1 MGKAVNDPSP
11 GDGDAPLVQIP
22 AYLPALFDRTL
33 DLILVVDQQGNIMYA
48 NSRLWEL
55 TGLDPDEVLGR
66 AVFELIT
73 GDERARVEQYWQAHL
88 LEEAQA
94 LETELQRV
102 SGGCTYCLLVASPIL
117 GTESS
122 LFIVHD
128 LTEAK
133 DMQAQLVQAEKSA
146 ALGRLVAGAAH
157 ELNNPLTAVLGFA
170 QVLREETEDE
180 KVQEDLDRIIRGAL
194 RARDVIQDL
203 LAFARQDRPV
213 RSDVD
218 LNETLTDA
226 LDHVS
231 DRARRSNT
239 SLQIELEPTLPAV
252 WANAHQL
259 RLVWDNMLTNACQ
272 AMAPNRGGTLH
283 VSSERIG
290 DVVRV
295 TISDTG
301 PGIPRD
307 HIAHI
312 FDPFFTTKGVGEG
325 VGLGLSLC
333 QGIIESNG
341 GQIWVEST
349 EGEGATFVVDLP
361 ISAKTG
367 TVISDQ

>member
-48 NSRLWEL
+48 NGRLREL
-55 TGLDPDEVLGR
+55 TGLDPDEVVGR

-88 LEEAQA
+88 SGEAQA

-239 SLQIELEPTLPAV
+239 SLQVELEPTLPAV

-272 AMAPNRGGTLH
+272 AMAPIMGGTLH
-283 VSSERIG
+283 VRSERIG
-290 DVVRV
+290 DVLRV

-341 GQIWVEST
+341 GEIWVEST

-367 TVISDQ
+367 SVNSKQ